1 MEKEVVVL
9 DADEKQCGKLCAI
22 LEERH
27 YRAIPMHSLLDL
39 ETYIQGR
46 GCRLVIL
53 DLDTVPVD
61 NLALRELKRKNP
73 GIYIVALSK
82 RQFHPEL
89 EEAIG
94 SHIYACL
101 GKPVDPDELVYWLR
115 SIYEDDVDQKDPP
128 GA

>member
-9 DADEKQCGKLCAI
+9 DADEKQCKELCAV
-22 LEERH
+22 LKERH
-27 YRAIPMHSLLDL
+27 YRVDPMHSLLDL
-39 ETYIQGR
+39 ESHIQGS

-53 DLDTVPVD
+53 DLDTIPVD

-73 GIYIVALSK
+73 GLYIVGLSK

-115 SIYEDDVDQKDPP
+115 SIYEDDADQKDPS